1 MSFLEPPL
9 EVRVAKLMTVLDEG
23 GHAHACKQQQQ
34 HMPVGRLWPHGR
46 SWLVPLRLRR
56 LRTMVKMR
64 IMMMAIN
71 VTIIITITIT
81 ITITIIITIIQM
93 K

>member
-1 MSFLEPPL
+1 M
-9 EVRVAKLMTVLDEG
+9 AKLMTVLDEG

-34 HMPVGRLWPHGR
+34 QQQHMPVGRLWPHGR
-46 SWLVPLRLRR
+46 SWLVSLRLRR
-56 LRTMVKMR
+56 LTTMVKIR

-71 VTIIITITIT
+71 VTIS